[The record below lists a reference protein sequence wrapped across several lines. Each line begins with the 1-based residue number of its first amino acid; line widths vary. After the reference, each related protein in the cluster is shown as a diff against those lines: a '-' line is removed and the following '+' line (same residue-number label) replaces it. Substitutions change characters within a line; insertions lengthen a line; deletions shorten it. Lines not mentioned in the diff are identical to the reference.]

1 MDNAE
6 DEQVQ
11 WQLSRARTEKIVFS
25 GELGFGLELAR

>member
-11 WQLSRARTEKIVFS
+11 WQLSRVRTEKMCF
-25 GELGFGLELAR
+25 LES